1 MTALS
6 SAYAGTV
13 YDHKLKN
20 IDGKETSLS
29 EHKGKVIL
37 MVNAASKCGFTRQYK
52 GLEEL
57 HQKFKDK
64 GLVVCGFP
72 CNQFGGQEP
81 GTEKEIK
88 EFCSTRY
95 GVTFPMYS
103 KVDVNGPNRHPLY
116 ESIIGEKG
124 PLKGNEMELRQDF
137 DREGRKAHREVRQ
150 HDLAQ
155 FEEIDQG
162 NRVRLVRP
170 GLCRWF
176 VFPSS

>member
-1 MTALS
+1 
-6 SAYAGTV
+6 
-13 YDHKLKN
+13 
-20 IDGKETSLS
+20 
-29 EHKGKVIL
+29 
-37 MVNAASKCGFTRQYK
+37 
-52 GLEEL
+52 
-57 HQKFKDK
+57 
-64 GLVVCGFP
+64 
-72 CNQFGGQEP
+72 
-81 GTEKEIK
+81 
-88 EFCSTRY
+88 
-95 GVTFPMYS
+95 MYS

-124 PLKGNEMELRQDF
+124 PLKGKRQMELRQDF

-170 GLCRWF
+170 GSFLWF

>member
-72 CNQFGGQEP
+72 AIN
-81 GTEKEIK
+81 
-88 EFCSTRY
+88 S
-95 GVTFPMYS
+95 V
-103 KVDVNGPNRHPLY
+103 
-116 ESIIGEKG
+116 
-124 PLKGNEMELRQDF
+124 
-137 DREGRKAHREVRQ
+137 VRNP
-150 HDLAQ
+150 APKKRSRN
-155 FEEIDQG
+155 F
-162 NRVRLVRP
+162 VRP
-170 GLCRWF
+170 DTE
-176 VFPSS
+176 